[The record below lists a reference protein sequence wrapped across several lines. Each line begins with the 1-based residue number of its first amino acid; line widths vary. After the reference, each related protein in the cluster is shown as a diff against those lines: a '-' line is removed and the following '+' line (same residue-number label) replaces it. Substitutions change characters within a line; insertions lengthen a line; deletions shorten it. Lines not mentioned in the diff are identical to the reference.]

1 MKSTKIMPP
10 TLMLIATIAMLFI
23 NFLFPVVW
31 IVPPRWNLIGLVF
44 LVSGITLNFI
54 ADNSFKQ
61 AKTTVK
67 PFQESSSLITDGVFQ
82 ISRNPMY
89 LGMMF
94 ILIGIA
100 LLLRSL
106 SPFLIILPFVIFL
119 DRNYIQVEEQM
130 LAEKFGA
137 KWESYKATTRRW
149 I

>member
-44 LVSGITLNFI
+44 LVSGITLNLI

-61 AKTTVK
+61 ANTTVK
-67 PFQESSSLITDGVFQ
+67 PFQKSSSLVTNGIFR
-82 ISRNPMY
+82 ISRNAMY
-89 LGMMF
+89 LGF
-94 ILIGIA
+94 VLILIGIA
-100 LLLRSL
+100 LLLGSL
-106 SPFLIILPFVIFL
+106 SPYLVIVAFIILI
-119 DRNYIQVEEQM
+119 DRMYIRVEEHM